1 MNEQEQSL
9 PPGLKVPLDTVDADQ
24 LPRSEPLNYELVC
37 YLVGDMYIENVLA
50 RRAQREQFEAV
61 TTQLRELA
69 DGLKVEND
77 MLKKELAKHE
87 GIRERTPPSQD
98 SVGPREGHGG

>member
-1 MNEQEQSL
+1 MNEQEQS
-9 PPGLKVPLDTVDADQ
+9 PSSGPKVPLDVVNADQ

-37 YLVGDMYIENVLA
+37 YLVGDMYIENALS

-61 TTQLRELA
+61 TSQLQELA
-69 DGLKVEND
+69 EGLRQEND
-77 MLKKELAKHE
+77 ALKKELAKHE

-98 SVGPREGHGG
+98 SVGPGEDQSR